1 MTIVTT
7 TSQALLCN
15 NYSFFGSKPSLSVS
29 HSQFLKPRHS
39 QASSNA
45 KTWPATT
52 PPPLISSHIRTPA
65 CHAARRKPTIAATP
79 STEEGDDSSRRV
91 LQIILWVA
99 EGVYILWLFLLPY
112 APVSLSLQKL
122 SEPNCLST
130 ICCRILKSFV
140 SFEMIF
146 PNAL

>member
-1 MTIVTT
+1 VAEPRSCFLPPSGTMTTVTT

-15 NYSFFGSKPSLSVS
+15 NYSSFGSKPSLSLS
-29 HSQFLKPRHS
+29 HSRFPKPRHS

-52 PPPLISSHIRTPA
+52 PPPLISNHIRTSA
-65 CHAARRKPTIAATP
+65 CLAARRKPTIAATP
-79 STEEGDDSSRRV
+79 SAEEGDDDNSRRV

-112 APVSLSLQKL
+112 APVS
-122 SEPNCLST
+122 
-130 ICCRILKSFV
+130 SFPIACQAFV
-140 SFEMIF
+140 VGF
-146 PNAL
+146 